1 MTKRK
6 ATLDPG
12 YFEAIYAATNDPWS
26 FASSAY
32 EREKYAL
39 TLSALPKSRY
49 QMGLEIGCSI
59 GVLTC
64 QLSARCQSLLAID
77 AAESPLADAR
87 RRCADVEHIRFER
100 MFVPT
105 QWPGG
110 SFDLVLLSEM
120 IYYLDASDVANLA
133 KRVRSSLTPE
143 SDVVLVHWIGETD
156 YPLTGDEATD
166 LFVANLEG
174 AARIVHQDRRRDFR
188 LDVLSARRDCLNE
201 MG

>member
-59 GVLTC
+59 GVLFWRST
-64 QLSARCQSLLAID
+64 Q
-77 AAESPLADAR
+77 R
-87 RRCADVEHIRFER
+87 RVRWL
-100 MFVPT
+100 T
-105 QWPGG
+105 LG
-110 SFDLVLLSEM
+110 
-120 IYYLDASDVANLA
+120 DVALTLSTSASNECSSP
-133 KRVRSSLTPE
+133 RNGPEGRSIS
-143 SDVVLVHWIGETD
+143 
-156 YPLTGDEATD
+156 Y
-166 LFVANLEG
+166 FCQ
-174 AARIVHQDRRRDFR
+174 R
-188 LDVLSARRDCLNE
+188 
-201 MG
+201 